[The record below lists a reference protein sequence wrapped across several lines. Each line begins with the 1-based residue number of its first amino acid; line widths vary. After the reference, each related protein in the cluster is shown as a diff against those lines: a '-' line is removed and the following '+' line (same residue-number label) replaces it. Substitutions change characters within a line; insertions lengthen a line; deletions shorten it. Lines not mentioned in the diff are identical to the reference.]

1 MTLTNATAQEK
12 RRLEI
17 KVGIG
22 YGSDLKKAK
31 EIHDELESYYI
42 NAMDFGKVSAVAD
55 SLITRIKASKN

>member
-1 MTLTNATAQEK
+1 MAFDRGVAAELISAA
-12 RRLEI
+12 
-17 KVGIG
+17 VAA
-22 YGSDLKKAK
+22 LKKAK